1 MSKKSKFSR
10 RGFLKDTILVGT
22 GLVLDK
28 RLLSPGSLLEA
39 AAGAFVSP
47 VSSAVTSPNPIVT
60 ENTKTGTTSW
70 KLVNPATNREIEGY
84 ASLTSVLRGG
94 QISFFVHTNEA
105 NYTIEIF
112 RMGWY
117 GGAGA
122 RQVMGAVQRA
132 GVKQTIPTPDP
143 VMGLVECHWT
153 NPYTLTIPNN
163 TSDPTDWMSGVYL
176 AKLTAASSGKQ
187 SYIIFVVR
195 DDARTSD
202 LLFQSSVTTYQAYN
216 SWGGRSLYYSD

>member
-1 MSKKSKFSR
+1 
-10 RGFLKDTILVGT
+10 
-22 GLVLDK
+22 
-28 RLLSPGSLLEA
+28 
-39 AAGAFVSP
+39 
-47 VSSAVTSPNPIVT
+47 
-60 ENTKTGTTSW
+60 
-70 KLVNPATNREIEGY
+70 
-84 ASLTSVLRGG
+84 
-94 QISFFVHTNEA
+94 
-105 NYTIEIF
+105 
-112 RMGWY
+112 MGWY

-122 RQVMGAVQRA
+122 RQVMGAVMRA

-163 TSDPTDWMSGVYL
+163 TSDPTDWMSGIYL
-176 AKLTAASSGKQ
+176 AKLTAGTSGKQ

-216 SWGGRSLYYSD
+216 SWGGRSLYYSDNGVRPCKVSFNRPYTLGPQPTSAAGVGAGEFLTNLQPDYETEAGGWEYNMVRFLEREGYDVSYCTDLDTHENGHLLLAHKGYLSV